1 MSPPKPSERTRG
13 RLYAS
18 YVTTLG
24 TGAESGSADAVLA
37 HYTVP
42 HFPPRPDARVLD
54 AGCGPGALVDVLRR
68 RGYTAVRGIDTSEEQ
83 IDLSR
88 ARGVRRVERA
98 DLWDHLEASSERCDT
113 IFALDVVEHFDRD
126 EVLPLVVCAMR

>member
-1 MSPPKPSERTRG
+1 MAVKRG
-13 RLYAS
+13 EGYA
-18 YVTTLG
+18 
-24 TGAESGSADAVLA
+24 
-37 HYTVP
+37 
-42 HFPPRPDARVLD
+42 
-54 AGCGPGALVDVLRR
+54 
-68 RGYTAVRGIDTSEEQ
+68 AVRGIDISEEQ

-126 EVLPLVVCAMR
+126 EVLPLVVRAMR